1 MSEPHPR
8 RRALAERLGATVVEP
23 DALVAP
29 ASPGDVVDDPFD
41 VALECSG
48 HAVAMEAALAQ
59 LKRGGTLVFVGAGM
73 KPPRLDAN
81 RILLNELLV
90 TGAFVYDADG
100 FDRALELLT
109 RPDFPTDVLIEHDD
123 VSLDGLYDALVGL
136 HDGRARR
143 EGHDRSQPRGGPMTS
158 ATTRKPRF
166 NHVAMSLPSELLDAE
181 HRKEIVSFYE
191 DVFGWNE
198 QPVMTLDGQR
208 LVLSAY
214 TYEQF
219 VFLIAD
225 DSPMACPRLDHFGIS
240 VATEDEL
247 DDMLARA
254 RRYQE
259 HDDRVDIVDK
269 KVDDHGMLAITSFYV
284 RYLLP
289 DDGRGA
295 VVGLQ
300 GAHQTRC
307 LTPPS

>member
-1 MSEPHPR
+1 
-8 RRALAERLGATVVEP
+8 
-23 DALVAP
+23 
-29 ASPGDVVDDPFD
+29 
-41 VALECSG
+41 
-48 HAVAMEAALAQ
+48 
-59 LKRGGTLVFVGAGM
+59 
-73 KPPRLDAN
+73 
-81 RILLNELLV
+81 
-90 TGAFVYDADG
+90 
-100 FDRALELLT
+100 
-109 RPDFPTDVLIEHDD
+109 
-123 VSLDGLYDALVGL
+123 
-136 HDGRARR
+136 
-143 EGHDRSQPRGGPMTS
+143 MTS
-158 ATTRKPRF
+158 TTTRKPRF
-166 NHVAMSLPSELLDAE
+166 NHVAMSLPSELLGAE

-225 DSPMACPRLDHFGIS
+225 DSPRACPRLDHFGIS

-289 DDGRGA
+289 MMVEVQWWDFKELTKPGA
-295 VVGLQ
+295 
-300 GAHQTRC
+300 
-307 LTPPS
+307 